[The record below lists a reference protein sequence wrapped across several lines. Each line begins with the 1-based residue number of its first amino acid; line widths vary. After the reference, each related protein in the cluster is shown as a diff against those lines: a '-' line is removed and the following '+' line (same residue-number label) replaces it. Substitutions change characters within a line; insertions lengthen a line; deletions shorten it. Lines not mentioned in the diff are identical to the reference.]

1 VITFFRN
8 LKARLIADNRGWERI
23 QARAR
28 AQAIRELRAEYEAR
42 LAETQERMGLLIA
55 AARDRKSQ
63 EGVIGAAA
71 AGPAEPQRPCE
82 GFRWIA
88 QTFRSCDRCG
98 LPFWE
103 HSHQERIKPGASP
116 FGPDAFGLVPIT
128 AEDAAACKRK
138 WGES

>member
-55 AARDRKSQ
+55 AELDRILVTSPCCAGMLLNASAIARRLAHTPLAAID
-63 EGVIGAAA
+63 VAAA
-71 AGPAEPQRPCE
+71 EKVLTPPLAERR
-82 GFRWIA
+82 GR
-88 QTFRSCDRCG
+88 
-98 LPFWE
+98 
-103 HSHQERIKPGASP
+103 AS
-116 FGPDAFGLVPIT
+116 GDM
-128 AEDAAACKRK
+128 
-138 WGES
+138 

>member
-1 VITFFRN
+1 VSRDDYPVSYRIMC
-8 LKARLIADNRGWERI
+8 LKDGIVLKLRYQHATEELVMVSGEADLLG
-23 QARAR
+23 
-28 AQAIRELRAEYEAR
+28 
-42 LAETQERMGLLIA
+42 TQLIA